1 MEYALTMDDINA
13 LEGAGFNMMGVGEG
27 TPATPQEIK
36 VLGIQLPPAPAP
48 APAPA
53 VNAAAPDLGGLLADV
68 RLLHSGPAG
77 GSPTA
82 PMSAF
87 PPAGTPLD
95 AQGNPMA
102 APMQGA
108 TMQTANP
115 LASFLQPAPEPQSN
129 DPFANLSRTQRRM
142 LAFSAL
148 SDAGAALAGRAGG
161 DFDATLGSFNEMA
174 DMQRKREAANAQNEM
189 MRRLLGGAAGGAG
202 AGAGGSVEERRAAL
216 MQLLMIPEMVPY
228 AQAGIA
234 QLDAEAAKMASAETN
249 LISTNA
255 GIAATEALLNS
266 PNLDAI
272 TGWKGNFNG
281 WLNQYGAA
289 PEYADL
295 MSYVEKLRGLNF
307 LEAYQSL
314 KGGGSITNIESAQA
328 TAARSRVDAA
338 LAGNVS
344 NLKGALEE
352 LNALFQQAR
361 ERNPAYIAQMQAAV
375 PPVVTTGALPAVAGA
390 APAGTPATGAAP
402 AAPVLADPLG
412 IRQ

>member
-27 TPATPQEIK
+27 TPATPQELK
-36 VLGIQLPPAPAP
+36 VLGIQLPT
-48 APAPA
+48 APA
-53 VNAAAPDLGGLLADV
+53 VDAAAPDLGGLLADV

-77 GSPTA
+77 GLPTA

-95 AQGNPMA
+95 AQGNPLAAPMQT

-108 TMQTANP
+108 PMQTANP
-115 LASFLQPAPEPQSN
+115 LASFLQPAPPQSN
-129 DPFANLSRTQRRM
+129 DPFANLSRTQRQM

-148 SDAGAALAGRAGG
+148 SDAGAALAGRDGNM
-161 DFDATLGSFNEMA
+161 FNKTLGSFNDMA

-189 MRRLLGGAAGGAG
+189 MNRLLGGGAGGAG
-202 AGAGGSVEERRAAL
+202 VGAGGHTREQL
-216 MQLLMIPEMVPY
+216 MQMLLIPSLQAY
-228 AQAGIA
+228 AQAA
-234 QLDAEAAKMASAETN
+234 LVRLEAEDAKMAAAETN

-272 TGWKGNFNG
+272 TGWQGNFNG
-281 WLNQYGAA
+281 WLNQYGLS
-289 PEYADL
+289 PDYADL
-295 MSYVEKLRGLNF
+295 MGYIEKLRGLNF

-361 ERNPAYIAQMQAAV
+361 ERNPAYIAQMQAAAAV
-375 PPVVTTGALPAVAGA
+375 PPAVTTTPLPPVAGA

-402 AAPVLADPLG
+402 AAPVLADPLN
-412 IRQ
+412 IRQP